1 MNSSVNKYKDVNEYI
16 GSFPKEIQKILMAVR
31 AIVRKSAPRA
41 EEGIAYGMPAYKFNG
56 KPLAYFAVFPKHLG
70 FYATPNA
77 HTKFKK
83 ELVKYKQGKGSVQFP
98 IDKPIPLALIEKM
111 VKFNL
116 NVLTKKV

>member
-1 MNSSVNKYKDVNEYI
+1 MNSSALKFKDVPEYI
-16 GSFPKEIQKILMAVR
+16 SGFPKEIQKILKSVR
-31 AIVRKSAPRA
+31 ATVKKIAPKA

-77 HTKFKK
+77 HAKFSR

-98 IDKPIPLALIEKM
+98 IDRPIPLSLIEKM
-111 VKFNL
+111 VRFNL
-116 NVLTKKV
+116 KMIN